1 MLCSLTNT
9 RCSRTRAKRCRQ
21 YAFTVDFGAP
31 FDAHNFSTH
40 SSSISRARGPHLPNV
55 STTNGTNTLSAG
67 TTASYFRIFSDSR
80 TFAARPGF
88 GSTLP
93 RIEDDD
99 YLTWSRVEL
108 KQQHEI

>member
-40 SSSISRARGPHLPNV
+40 SSNISRARGPHLPNV

-67 TTASYFRIFSDSR
+67 TNASYFRTFSDSR
-80 TFAARPGF
+80 ALAVHSGF
-88 GSTLP
+88 GSSLP
-93 RIEDDD
+93 PIHI
-99 YLTWSRVEL
+99 WI
-108 KQQHEI
+108 HG